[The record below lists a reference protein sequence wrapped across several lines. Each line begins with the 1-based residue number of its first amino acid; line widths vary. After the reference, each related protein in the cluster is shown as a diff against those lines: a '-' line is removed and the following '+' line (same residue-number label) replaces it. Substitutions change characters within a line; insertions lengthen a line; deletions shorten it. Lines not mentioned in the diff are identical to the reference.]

1 MNPSKEKHRES
12 TIGQRRFWEHPIRD
26 PKNFNRH
33 IDDIHGNP
41 VKHGHVKQVGDWPYS
56 TFHRYVAAG
65 IYPADW
71 GGGDAATATETDFGE
86 SG

>member
-26 PKNFNRH
+26 PNDFNRH
-33 IDDIHGNP
+33 VDDIHWNP
-41 VKHGHVKQVGDWPYS
+41 VKHGHVTRVGDGPYS
-56 TFHRYVAAG
+56 TFHRSVAAG
-65 IYPADW
+65 TYPADW